1 MWKIIFFVI
10 CLFVCNAYCAVLQG
24 FGEVEGCYKFPDKS
38 IPTCDGSAYI
48 WCSNYENY
56 CYIPTLGCNML
67 VITEG
72 VASYEGPAEYGQ
84 LYETV
89 EIMDINEYEKIEF
102 VERPPAY
109 LYCRMIYPYE
119 GYYVGYF
126 WGTSPLLEIKD
137 CGGLFNDVDSYN
149 CYQNTADA
157 DDPCSDDF
165 SGSAYDSAEKEEM
178 FLSALF
184 ATEIISEIP
193 CEIGI
198 SKLMTSTGLAFQLYA
213 ERYTEPS
220 LVVQYN
226 DQKCYGKLEY
236 GRAAG
241 AINIQ
246 YNDTVYHT
254 VK

>member
-38 IPTCDGSAYI
+38 IPTCDGSAYGGR
-48 WCSNYENY
+48 SVFENY
-56 CYIPTLGCNML
+56 CYIPALGCNML

-72 VASYEGPAEYGQ
+72 VASYEGPAEYSQ

-89 EIMDINEYEKIEF
+89 AIMDINEYEKID
-102 VERPPAY
+102 ERPRAY
-109 LYCRMIYPYE
+109 MYCRMIYPYE
-119 GYYVGYF
+119 GFYVGWQ
-126 WGTSPLLEIKD
+126 WGISPSSETSM
-137 CGGLFNDVDSYN
+137 CGGLFNEVESYD

-165 SGSAYDSAEKEEM
+165 VSSAYYSAEQEEM

-193 CEIGI
+193 CEIGV

-213 ERYTEPS
+213 EQYTEPS

-226 DQKCYGKLEY
+226 DQKCYGKLEL
-236 GRAAG
+236 GNVTG
-241 AINIQ
+241 AINIK
-246 YNDTVYHT
+246 YNDVTYHT
-254 VK
+254 VQ